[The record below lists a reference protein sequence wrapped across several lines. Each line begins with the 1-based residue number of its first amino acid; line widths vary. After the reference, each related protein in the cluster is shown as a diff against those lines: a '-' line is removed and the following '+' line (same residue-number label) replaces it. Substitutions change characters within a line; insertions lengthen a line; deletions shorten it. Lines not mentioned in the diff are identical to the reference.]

1 VISHGFSHGLPEDM
15 WRPFPENGAEPR
27 PAQVNDR
34 TTTSRQQLRVYVV
47 REKEPTDRAMDVHIG
62 IYKLYIYIQ
71 IIVYIYCIYI
81 YTYTFIQFIFDFKR
95 HLKRHV
101 QA

>member
-1 VISHGFSHGLPEDM
+1 MISHGFSHGLPEDM

-62 IYKLYIYIQ
+62 IYKLYIYIYTDHRLYLLYLYLYLY
-71 IIVYIYCIYI
+71 VYTIY
-81 YTYTFIQFIFDFKR
+81 F
-95 HLKRHV
+95 
-101 QA
+101 